1 MRSAPILLALAACA
15 HGGTAMIP
23 LRTVG
28 RVDLAR
34 YAGTWYEIAAI
45 PQRFQKGCVATMATY
60 TLRPDGEVDVLNRC
74 RKERLDG
81 EEKSAKGRAWVV
93 DPETNARLKVTF
105 FWPFRGDYWI
115 VDLDPEYRWAV
126 VGHPDRTYGWILSR
140 TPAMDEETYQ
150 GILGRLREQAYD
162 TGRFVRT
169 LQPAG

>member
-1 MRSAPILLALAACA
+1 MRAPAFLLALASCA
-15 HGGTAMIP
+15 HAGPAAPP

-28 RVDLAR
+28 RVDLSR

-45 PQRFQKGCVATMATY
+45 PQSFQKGCVATTATY

-93 DPETNARLKVTF
+93 DSETNAKLKVSF

-115 VDLDPEYRWAV
+115 VDLDPDYRWAV

-140 TPAMDEETYQ
+140 TPGMDEKTYEA
-150 GILGRLREQAYD
+150 ILGRLREQAYD
-162 TGRFVRT
+162 TARFGRT